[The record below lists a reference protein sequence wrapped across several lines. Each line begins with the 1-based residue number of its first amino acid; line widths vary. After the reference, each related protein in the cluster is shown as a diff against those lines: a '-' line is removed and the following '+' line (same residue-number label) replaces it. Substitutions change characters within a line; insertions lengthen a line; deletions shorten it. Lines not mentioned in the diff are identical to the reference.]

1 VAFRVLAFH
10 YPLPAHRDEMV
21 DRIKRAAAVMAGC
34 PGFLAADCWLDED
47 GETVVAV
54 GTFESKEQWLQAMRV
69 VASAEVDFD
78 FDERERE
85 PRRVRLL
92 FEA

>member
-1 VAFRVLAFH
+1 
-10 YPLPAHRDEMV
+10 
-21 DRIKRAAAVMAGC
+21 
-34 PGFLAADCWLDED
+34 
-47 GETVVAV
+47 
-54 GTFESKEQWLQAMRV
+54 LQAMRV